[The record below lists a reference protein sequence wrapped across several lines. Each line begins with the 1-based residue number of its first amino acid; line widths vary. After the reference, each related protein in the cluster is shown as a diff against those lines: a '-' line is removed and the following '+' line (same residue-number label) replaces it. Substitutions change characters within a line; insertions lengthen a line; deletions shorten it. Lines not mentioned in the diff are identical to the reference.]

1 MAGKVSERLKPHAA
15 LDLDPLIHERARLAI
30 LSALGS
36 QGELSFTELK
46 ALTGTTDGNLSAHTA
61 KLEQAG
67 YIEAA
72 KGMLGGRQGHAGR
85 PLEDDLHDHRGRL
98 PRALCLPRSAGEA
111 GGRGQGLTLHFDFP
125 RISA

>member
-72 KGMLGGRQGHAGR
+72 KGMLGGRSKTTYTITVAGCHALFAY
-85 PLEDDLHDHRGRL
+85 LE
-98 PRALCLPRSAGEA
+98 ALEKLVGEVK
-111 GGRGQGLTLHFDFP
+111 G
-125 RISA
+125 